1 MKVKKNKL
9 KVRHFSEKN
18 LHIHLE
24 KEHCTLIINKKTI
37 KMDHP
42 ARDQNSGQEK
52 LFKNITAISTPSGT
66 KPSFSLKTEK

>member
-24 KEHCTLIINKKTI
+24 KEHCTLIINKK
-37 KMDHP
+37 
-42 ARDQNSGQEK
+42 Q
-52 LFKNITAISTPSGT
+52 
-66 KPSFSLKTEK
+66 